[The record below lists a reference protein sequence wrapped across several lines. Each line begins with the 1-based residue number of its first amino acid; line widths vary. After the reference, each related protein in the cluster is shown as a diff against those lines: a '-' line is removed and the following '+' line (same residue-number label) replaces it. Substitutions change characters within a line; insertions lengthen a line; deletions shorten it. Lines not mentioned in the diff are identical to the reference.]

1 MEKGEEK
8 EEFGGGK
15 GLTLVCWR
23 PAGLCFH
30 RAVSPGELP
39 DVVFLGVIWDRPGQL
54 WVQSSEK
61 KLRW

>member
-1 MEKGEEK
+1 MVVVPLAGDPKCQREMEKGEEK

-39 DVVFLGVIWDRPGQL
+39 DVVFFWG
-54 WVQSSEK
+54 
-61 KLRW
+61 